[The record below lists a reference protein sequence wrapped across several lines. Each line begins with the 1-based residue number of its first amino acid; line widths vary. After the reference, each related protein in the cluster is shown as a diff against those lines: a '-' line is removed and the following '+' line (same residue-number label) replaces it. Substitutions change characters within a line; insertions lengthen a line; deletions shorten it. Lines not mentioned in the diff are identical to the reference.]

1 MKLKE
6 THITEN
12 KAIASY
18 IELDSSY
25 QYKCPICGEI
35 QEMIDLTER
44 EEANFKKGDSV
55 YYECEFCEAITEVT
69 CGD

>member
-6 THITEN
+6 AYPTEN
-12 KAIASY
+12 KGVAYY

-25 QYKCPICGEI
+25 QYECPICREI
-35 QEMIDLTER
+35 QDMYDLTER
-44 EEANFKKGDSV
+44 EESHLRKGDSI
-55 YYECEFCEAITEVT
+55 YYECDFCKTITEVT

>member
-6 THITEN
+6 THMTEN

-35 QEMIDLTER
+35 QEMYDLTER

-55 YYECEFCEAITEVT
+55 YYECDFCEAITEVT
-69 CGD
+69 CEE